1 MRKITIIF
9 SLLLI
14 VMGCIGQTV
23 INNTTIATA
32 NLGHDKLVKLDL
44 NGTES
49 YVMLV
54 KNGNQ
59 YDTYVEIGLGSKEDA
74 LRQLSFMVDNKF
86 KKGTMIVFDTDPDC
100 KAVWQGD
107 FLQYKV
113 YGIGNIMSATLM
125 KSSIRKFVKSLND
138 E

>member
-1 MRKITIIF
+1 
-9 SLLLI
+9 
-14 VMGCIGQTV
+14 MGCIGQTV
-23 INNTTIATA
+23 INNTTIAT
-32 NLGHDKLVKLDL
+32 
-44 NGTES
+44 ES

-59 YDTYVEIGLGSKEDA
+59 YDPYVEIGLGSKEDA

-107 FLQYKV
+107 FLQYKI
-113 YGIGNIMSATLM
+113 YGIGNIMSATLI

>member
-54 KNGNQ
+54 KNGNR
-59 YDTYVEIGLGSKEDA
+59 YYRLVLFCV
-74 LRQLSFMVDNKF
+74 R
-86 KKGTMIVFDTDPDC
+86 
-100 KAVWQGD
+100 
-107 FLQYKV
+107 
-113 YGIGNIMSATLM
+113 
-125 KSSIRKFVKSLND
+125 
-138 E
+138 

>member
-59 YDTYVEIGLGSKEDA
+59 YDPYVEIGLGSKEDA

-107 FLQYKV
+107 FC
-113 YGIGNIMSATLM
+113 NIKYMA
-125 KSSIRKFVKSLND
+125 
-138 E
+138 